1 MPRSETVPSHR
12 GLLSAPPAPLSPAQR
27 NERASGLEPVL
38 GRDLAET
45 QRLNDPRQ
53 HAAREASGT
62 VRQRV
67 AEGREVRLGRRLGLG
82 TAALVGL
89 LGAVAALLWLLES

>member
-1 MPRSETVPSHR
+1 
-12 GLLSAPPAPLSPAQR
+12 LSPAQR

-53 HAAREASGT
+53 HAAREASGS
-62 VRQRV
+62 VRRRV
-67 AEGREVRLGRRLGLG
+67 AERRQKRFGRQMGLG

-89 LGAVAALLWLLES
+89 LGAVAALLWLLEG